1 MSEELNII
9 KEQLTR
15 YQSLLDRLTQFAV
28 DVIMLLRKL
37 DNSVELR
44 VIKYQLIKSCT
55 SSGANYDEAQAAS
68 SIADFSNKIKISLKE
83 MRESNYWI
91 KIILKINDS
100 HISELKHLLN
110 ESDELKKILGSI
122 AVKTTKSRSR

>member
-1 MSEELNII
+1 MSEKLNII

-15 YQSLLDRLTQFAV
+15 YQSLLDRLMQFAV
-28 DVIMLLRKL
+28 DVIMVLRKL
-37 DNSVELR
+37 GNSVELR

-68 SIADFSNKIKISLKE
+68 SIADFSNKIKISLRE

-122 AVKTTKSRSR
+122 AVKTTKSRSK

>member
-122 AVKTTKSRSR
+122 AVKTTKSRSK

>member
-15 YQSLLDRLTQFAV
+15 YQSLLDRLMQFAV
-28 DVIMLLRKL
+28 DVITLLRKL

-68 SIADFSNKIKISLKE
+68 SIADFSNKIKISLRE
-83 MRESNYWI
+83 MRESNYWS
-91 KIILKINDS
+91 KICIALKFGNQAEAERLRVES
-100 HISELKHLLN
+100 SELKN
-110 ESDELKKILGSI
+110 ILGSI
-122 AVKTTKSRSR
+122 CSKH